1 MTRTLA
7 DAITSYRRNLK
18 MARDAASYRA
28 TYYEGGHVRAHA
40 EGEYAAY
47 DQALTLLAT
56 ELASAGQE
64 GWISVKDRLPESE
77 KRLLMYTSKP
87 GSVTEG
93 IYHRSLGH
101 RGGFGIITKRG
112 INGDEFDHIEG
123 VTYWMPLPAPPS
135 PTTGDRT

>member
-1 MTRTLA
+1 MTRALS
-7 DAITSYRRNLK
+7 DAITSYRRNIE
-18 MARDAASYRA
+18 MARDAADAAAQRNPSGSMHWA
-28 TYYEGGHVRAHA
+28 ITTEANTYQ
-40 EGEYAAY
+40 
-47 DQALTLLAT
+47 QALDLLDT

-77 KRLLMYTSKP
+77 QRLLMCTSKP